1 MVNGLPAF
9 AAPANRSP
17 EMITFFRNF
26 FASKLGLALAF
37 LFLALIAVAFAASD
51 ISGTGMFNA
60 GQSGGGRLAKVGGK
74 QVEEAEFVRQ
84 LDNQLDARRQQ
95 QPGLD
100 MAGFVASG
108 GFDSTLAQLIDIRA
122 LEAFAERHGIAAG
135 KRLIDG
141 QIASI
146 PAFFGPTGQ
155 FDRTAFLAV
164 IEQRK
169 LTERQVRADLR
180 SGLIARQLEV
190 PAYGAAR
197 MPIAI
202 AGRYASLAL
211 EARAGLSGLVPVSAI
226 PAGAPP
232 TDAELNAFYRRD
244 IARYTIPE
252 RRVIRYALFGAA
264 QLGAAARP
272 TEAEIAG
279 YYRQNQ
285 ARYAASETRTLTQI
299 ILQDQN
305 AARALEARVRGG
317 TSFVEAARAVGLEPA
332 QLDRQTEAAYG
343 GLSSVAV
350 AGPAFDATAGAIL
363 PPQRS
368 PLGWHVVRVD
378 SVDVT
383 PARALAQVRGEIE
396 AQLATQKAQQLVAD
410 QAERIEE
417 GIADGSTFDEIVAAN
432 RLRVVTSPPI
442 TAAGADPSAPASQPD
457 PQLARF
463 LAPMFEAETD
473 DDPLIE
479 TLVPNEQF
487 VLSDLDRV
495 IPAAARPLGDI
506 RATVAADFVRDR
518 AWRRAGEISRAIV
531 AKVSRGTPLAQA
543 FREAGVALP
552 APRPIGGKRRDLT
565 AAGQPLG
572 ADLRRLFE
580 MAPRSAKRVEAP
592 NRAGWYVV
600 YLDSVTPGDPR
611 SDPTLVA
618 RIQQDFAS
626 LIGREYAEQLAG
638 AAKAELGVTR
648 DREAEAALKRR
659 LAGTGGQ

>member
-1 MVNGLPAF
+1 MPSK

-17 EMITFFRNF
+17 KMITFFRRF
-26 FASKLGLALAF
+26 FASKLGLVLAF
-37 LFLALIAVAFAASD
+37 AFLALIAVAFAASD
-51 ISGTGMFNA
+51 ISGTGMFNQG
-60 GQSGGGRLAKVGGK
+60 GQVSGGAVAEVGDK
-74 QVEEAEFVRQ
+74 EVTEAELVRQ

-100 MAGFVASG
+100 MAGFVAGG
-108 GFDSTLAQLIDIRA
+108 GFDSTLEQLIDIRA

-135 KRLIDG
+135 KRLVDG

-155 FDRTAFLAV
+155 FDRNTFLAV
-164 IEQRK
+164 IGQRK
-169 LTERQVRADLR
+169 LSERQVRADLA
-180 SGLIARQLEV
+180 SGLIARQIEV

-197 MPIAI
+197 MPIAM

-211 EARAGLSGLVPVSAI
+211 ESRSGLSGLVPVSAI

-232 TDAELNAFYRRD
+232 TEAELTAFYRRD

-272 TEAEIAG
+272 TEAEIAA
-279 YYRQNQ
+279 YFRANQ
-285 ARYAASETRTLTQI
+285 ARYAAGETRTLTQV

-317 TSFVEAARAVGLEPA
+317 TSFAEAARAAGLEPA
-332 QLDRQTEAAYG
+332 QLLDQTEPGYG

-350 AGPAFDATAGAIL
+350 AGPAFDAAQGAIL

-378 SVDVT
+378 AIKVT
-383 PARALAQVRGEIE
+383 PARPFAQVRGEIE
-396 AQLATQKAQQLVAD
+396 TQLATQKAQQAVAD
-410 QAERIEE
+410 QIDKIED

-432 RLRVVTSPPI
+432 RLQVVTTPPI
-442 TAAGADPSAPASQPD
+442 TATGVDPADPRFRPD
-457 PQLARF
+457 AQAARF
-463 LAPMFEAETD
+463 LAPMFEAESD

-495 IPAAARPLGDI
+495 VPAAARPLGEI
-506 RATVAADFVRDR
+506 RAAVVADFVRDR
-518 AWRRAGEISRAIV
+518 AYRRSGEIARAIV
-531 AKVSRGTPLAQA
+531 AKVSRGTPLARA
-543 FREAGVALP
+543 FAEAGVPLP
-552 APRPIGGKRRDLT
+552 APRTIGGKRQELT
-565 AAGQPLG
+565 AAQAPLG
-572 ADLRRLFE
+572 PDLRRLFE
-580 MAPRSAKRVEAP
+580 MAPRTAKRVEAAD
-592 NRAGWYVV
+592 RAGWYVV
-600 YLDSVTPGDPR
+600 YLDTVTPGDPR

-618 RIQQDFAS
+618 RMQQDFAG

-638 AAKAELGVTR
+638 AAKAELDVSR
-648 DREAEAALKRR
+648 DRDAEAALKRR